1 MTTGPY
7 PACYD
12 DPDLTCEYDETDGYC
27 PCEEPDLTG
36 VRRIDDVPVGN
47 YL

>member
-1 MTTGPY
+1 MT

-12 DPDLTCEYDETDGYC
+12 DPDGYC
-27 PCEEPDLTG
+27 PCEEPDLDAIP
-36 VRRIDDVPVGN
+36 RIVDVPTGP